1 MSKLF
6 VWPPPKR
13 KVGLTVVVPASI
25 LAVEQSLYE
34 KTIILGF
41 LARALAIFRV
51 DRVVIFVDSE
61 CKDEDVEVMRDV
73 MNYMLTPPYIRKRL
87 ICRKETLR
95 YAGILPPLNI
105 PTHPTSNEG
114 LEVVPVREGVVVKVR
129 GRYVKVDIGL
139 KEDVSAEVPRDIAD
153 KVKPRV
159 GAKVLVKVVE
169 KNPLKGII
177 ITEDDVP
184 WYLGFKVTT
193 VYEVDNII
201 KMLADPEALVVMTTK
216 YGDDVS
222 KLLSM
227 YGEGLKTII
236 VLFGNYRKD
245 FNELL
250 GENFSRILSNV
261 VKVSINTI
269 PFQGVRSVRTVE
281 AVYATLALINALT
294 HPLEV
299 SSWEVFKIYK

>member
-13 KVGLTVVVPASI
+13 KVGLTVVIPASI

-51 DRVVIFVDSE
+51 DEVVIFVDSE
-61 CKDEDVEVMRDV
+61 CRGEDVEVIKDV
-73 MNYMLTPPYIRKRL
+73 MNYMLTPPYIKKKL

-95 YAGILPPLNI
+95 YAGVLPPLNI
-105 PTHPTSNEG
+105 PTHPTSDEG
-114 LEVVPVREGVVVKVR
+114 LGVVPIREGVVVKVR
-129 GRYVKVDIGL
+129 GRYVKVDVGL
-139 KEDVSAEVPRDIAD
+139 KEDVVAEVPKDVTD
-153 KVKPRV
+153 KVEVRV
-159 GAKVLVKVVE
+159 GAKVLVKIVE
-169 KNPLKGII
+169 KAPLKGTIV
-177 ITEDDVP
+177 TERDVP

-201 KMLADPEALVVMTTK
+201 KMLGDPEVLGVMTSK

-227 YGEGLKTII
+227 YSKGLKTII
-236 VLFGNYRKD
+236 LMFGNYRKD
-245 FNELL
+245 FNELVGSEASHIL
-250 GENFSRILSNV
+250 GNV

-269 PFQGVRSVRTVE
+269 PYQGVRSVRTVE

-294 HPLEV
+294 YPLEV
-299 SSWEVFKIYK
+299 SG